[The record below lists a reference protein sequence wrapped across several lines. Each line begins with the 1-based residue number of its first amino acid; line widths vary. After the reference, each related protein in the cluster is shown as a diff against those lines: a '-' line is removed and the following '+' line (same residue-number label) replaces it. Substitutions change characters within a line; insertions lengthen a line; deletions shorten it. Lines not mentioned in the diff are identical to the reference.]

1 MGSAHVEDDEQR
13 KIKRWQVELTPTGT
27 CIAHYDRDGQ
37 SWAVMMGLMADLAK
51 IGELVTHKAVG

>member
-37 SWAVMMGLMADLAK
+37 KLGCHD
-51 IGELVTHKAVG
+51 GPDGRPGQNR